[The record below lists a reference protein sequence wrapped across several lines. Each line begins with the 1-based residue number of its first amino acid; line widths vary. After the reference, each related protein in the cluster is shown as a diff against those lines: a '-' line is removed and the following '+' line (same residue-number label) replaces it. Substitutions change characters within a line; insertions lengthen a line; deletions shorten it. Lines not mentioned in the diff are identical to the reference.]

1 MIKFAKLYLPDYH
14 FQVDLARG
22 NEVLAV
28 YLAKR
33 ERFLPLLKFSE
44 IDAQRVTPPCIS
56 WLVLEIFDF
65 QKSVL

>member
-1 MIKFAKLYLPDYH
+1 MIKFAKLYIPDYH
-14 FQVDLARG
+14 FQVDLVRG

-28 YLAKR
+28 KR
-33 ERFLPLLKFSE
+33 ERFLSLLKFSE

-56 WLVLEIFDF
+56 WLVLEISDF